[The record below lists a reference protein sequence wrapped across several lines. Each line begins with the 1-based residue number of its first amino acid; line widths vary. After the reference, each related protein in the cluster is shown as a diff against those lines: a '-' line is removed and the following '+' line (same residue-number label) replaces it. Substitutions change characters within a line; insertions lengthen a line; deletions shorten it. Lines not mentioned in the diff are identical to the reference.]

1 MFLATLLMLVPVG
14 AVACGTP
21 SGGDPGGR
29 RLRELS
35 GDPVFAAR
43 PPGVARVVLTRA
55 PARHREPGFDAG
67 GWHGPAVRLTFRSDA
82 PPAAVYRFYAR
93 RAKAAGWRARKSG
106 ALGLADT
113 WTKTYP
119 DGADATLLLSL
130 LARHPDGPTRL
141 YTLAGGVAPVAR

>member
-1 MFLATLLMLVPVG
+1 
-14 AVACGTP
+14 
-21 SGGDPGGR
+21 
-29 RLRELS
+29 
-35 GDPVFAAR
+35 
-43 PPGVARVVLTRA
+43 
-55 PARHREPGFDAG
+55 
-67 GWHGPAVRLTFRSDA
+67 LTFRSDA

-130 LARHPDGPTRL
+130 LARRPDGPTRL